1 MIIVTGTKRS
11 GTSMWM
17 QLLHAGG
24 VQIVGEAFS
33 RDWADTIRDANPN
46 GFYESPLRRGIYYAT
61 NPSPKTGV
69 YLRAEQVR
77 LVGVKVFIPGLVRT
91 ERAYIHRVVAT
102 MRNWREYGDSLR
114 RLTSMERD
122 NRAALGK
129 KVLTPIKELNPALD
143 WWRENYMLVR
153 DVAIRQYP
161 VAMVAYD
168 TVLQEPERALREV
181 FQFLGHGDAAA
192 ALMQVKPESRTQQ
205 DREIPDGI
213 SPETADIF
221 DELYRRIRVGVP
233 IDAEFIGVLND
244 LAQKLEP
251 VIQAELREI
260 RRQANE
266 RKVAFMK
273 EQAQAA
279 ARAATTDAGD
289 DEHDD
294 DDADDSPA
302 AESDGP

>member
-1 MIIVTGTKRS
+1 
-11 GTSMWM
+11 
-17 QLLHAGG
+17 
-24 VQIVGEAFS
+24 
-33 RDWADTIRDANPN
+33 
-46 GFYESPLRRGIYYAT
+46 
-61 NPSPKTGV
+61 
-69 YLRAEQVR
+69 
-77 LVGVKVFIPGLVRT
+77 
-91 ERAYIHRVVAT
+91 
-102 MRNWREYGDSLR
+102 
-114 RLTSMERD
+114 
-122 NRAALGK
+122 
-129 KVLTPIKELNPALD
+129 
-143 WWRENYMLVR
+143 
-153 DVAIRQYP
+153 
-161 VAMVAYD
+161 
-168 TVLQEPERALREV
+168 
-181 FQFLGHGDAAA
+181 
-192 ALMQVKPESRTQQ
+192 MQVKPESRTQQ

>member
-24 VQIVGEAFS
+24 IQILGEAFS
-33 RDWADTIRDANPN
+33 RDWVHTIKDANPN
-46 GFYESPLRRGIYYAT
+46 GFYESPFRRGIYYAT

-69 YLRAEQVR
+69 YMRAEQVR

-102 MRNWREYGDSLR
+102 MRNWREYGESLK
-114 RLTSMERD
+114 RLTSMERE

-129 KVLTPIKELNPALD
+129 KVLEPIKELNPALD

-161 VAMVAYD
+161 VVMVAYD

-181 FQFLGHGDAAA
+181 FQFLGHGDSAAA
-192 ALMQVKPESRTQQ
+192 FLQVKPESRTQR
-205 DREIPDGI
+205 DLDIPEGI
-213 SPETADIF
+213 SAETAEIF

-244 LAQKLEP
+244 LAERLEP
-251 VIQAELREI
+251 QIQAELREV

-266 RKVAFMK
+266 RKIALMK
-273 EQAQAA
+273 EQAESKRLAA
-279 ARAATTDAGD
+279 ETGAD
-289 DEHDD
+289 DEAA
-294 DDADDSPA
+294 DAALD
-302 AESDGP
+302 